1 MCDLAFV
8 NFLREK
14 VRNQEAEERRT
25 AIFGITPRRHF
36 VPWIMPKAAATNW
49 GCATCSEAR
58 CAKRAGGCRYCAT
71 DRSGDRHT
79 AVGRPI

>member
-25 AIFGITPRRHF
+25 AIFGITPPRHF
-36 VPWIMPKAAATNW
+36 VPWIVPKQPQAVPP
-49 GCATCSEAR
+49 EM
-58 CAKRAGGCRYCAT
+58 K
-71 DRSGDRHT
+71 RSGY
-79 AVGRPI
+79 RPTE